1 MRERESENL
10 KQNMEGPQSNPLMRV
25 SRLDTLRHVRAE
37 AGRLYREARRR
48 EGRNPDA
55 LTAQRLATILGAVQ
69 KSIEIQDIAERLE
82 ALEQRVSTDQS
93 GKGAAR
99 A

>member
-1 MRERESENL
+1 MNERTAENS
-10 KQNMEGPQSNPLMRV
+10 QPNNGQGAANPLMRV

-69 KSIEIQDIAERLE
+69 KSIEMQELSARIE
-82 ALEQRVSTDQS
+82 AVEAKLATAQ
-93 GKGAAR
+93 
-99 A
+99 